1 MSTSPEDAPSGTS
14 DPAVEP
20 LACVSCRSRKL
31 KCDRHKPA
39 CARCTKVSSEC
50 VYPESRRKPAFK
62 RRNVKELE
70 ERLAQVEGFL
80 KKAGKP
86 AAATPFGGNNETPD
100 DLPATANA
108 PGSGVELELNDMYFT
123 NTSGSPQDKEPP
135 RAFSW
140 KWDDHTG
147 SSSSGSPEG
156 SSDAQAGGELFR
168 LGRFEGLPPFDMIEA
183 LHSIFFGTQ
192 QSFIPLIN
200 RARYLQAFYS
210 TAPHVRPPMALQYA
224 IWAMAANGNEKY
236 SRYYDIFYR
245 RARQYLDNDELKGY
259 GEHFITLAHAQAWA
273 LIGTSEAR
281 SMHFTKASMSAAR
294 CVRLVEMMGFHRLDD
309 PSKDENPIAPTVDPP
324 KDWIDLE
331 ERRRVFWGAFCMDSH
346 VSISTGW
353 PTLVDLSLVT
363 THLPCSEE
371 AFESGTEEKM
381 STLGAVF
388 GGAQYSTFAATV
400 VTCHIFTRLLKHVHR
415 PLPDDSPGD
424 YERGKYWKRHRE
436 LDNMLSSSFMFLP
449 ERFRLP
455 KYHRDPVAIY
465 QNLNLHASVIC
476 LHTSACDKVDKY
488 KLSGHIKQASRMRC
502 LTAAYEIVNIMK
514 LTMHITTRY
523 KTPLVALSL
532 YTAASVFLSQA
543 KEEPEKADVDSL
555 SFLVSCMDAIGRQ
568 HVITRAYLN
577 HLMLDIRYNGIDT
590 GTTLLSK
597 MEIHSACGYNIPL
610 LARSSASFN
619 TQVQPPLP
627 LSRPPPS
634 CPYQSTYAGRAPGPG
649 IAKVVD
655 LTDTEA
661 PGSKRK
667 RTSGPLGGSAGSEGP
682 LFYPEAV
689 PRQQNISTSQVAP
702 QQAKNDRVGDVS
714 ARFWASIFSTS
725 GSASSSA
732 KPVQLPHRSN
742 TPSITTASSKP
753 GGQDRIDGIP
763 LTASPDLLFYQSLS
777 QGDHLSTTTAV
788 AQDSQPGVV
797 NTTNTDMMA
806 DMPNNFEGLDDWDGI
821 LDSEMFSQMAAAMLV
836 NTEGNTANNVATGSS
851 QEGDDPWT
859 QILGATDGWDA
870 AATAVKTGGV

>member
-1 MSTSPEDAPSGTS
+1 
-14 DPAVEP
+14 
-20 LACVSCRSRKL
+20 
-31 KCDRHKPA
+31 
-39 CARCTKVSSEC
+39 
-50 VYPESRRKPAFK
+50 
-62 RRNVKELE
+62 
-70 ERLAQVEGFL
+70 
-80 KKAGKP
+80 
-86 AAATPFGGNNETPD
+86 
-100 DLPATANA
+100 
-108 PGSGVELELNDMYFT
+108 
-123 NTSGSPQDKEPP
+123 
-135 RAFSW
+135 
-140 KWDDHTG
+140 
-147 SSSSGSPEG
+147 
-156 SSDAQAGGELFR
+156 
-168 LGRFEGLPPFDMIEA
+168 MIEA
-183 LHSIFFGTQ
+183 LHNIFFGTQ

-224 IWAMAANGNEKY
+224 IWAMAANGSDKY
-236 SRYYDIFYR
+236 NRYYDIFYR

-309 PSKDENPIAPTVDPP
+309 PSKDKNPIAPTVDPP
-324 KDWIDLE
+324 KDWVDLE
-331 ERRRVFWGAFCMDSH
+331 ERRRVFWGAFCMDAH

-353 PTLVDLSLVT
+353 PTLVDLSQVT
-363 THLPCSEE
+363 TRLPCSEE
-371 AFESGTEEKM
+371 AFESGTEEKS

-415 PLPDDSPGD
+415 PLPDDSPDD
-424 YERGKYWKRHRE
+424 YERGKYWRRHRE

-476 LHTSACDKVDKY
+476 LHISACDKVDKY

-532 YTAASVFLSQA
+532 YCAASVFLSQA

-610 LARSSASFN
+610 LARSSASFH

-627 LSRPPPS
+627 LGRPPPL
-634 CPYQSTYAGRAPGPG
+634 CPYDSFYTGREHGRATGS
-649 IAKVVD
+649 AKVVD
-655 LTDTEA
+655 LTDTEV

-667 RTSGPLGGSAGSEGP
+667 RTSGPTGASAGSQGP
-682 LFYPEAV
+682 LFFPEAV
-689 PRQQNISTSQVAP
+689 ARQQNTSTNQVTP
-702 QQAKNDRVGDVS
+702 QQAKNERVGEVG

-725 GSASSSA
+725 GSAPSSA

-742 TPSITTASSKP
+742 TPSTTAASSKP
-753 GGQDRIDGIP
+753 GAQDSLGGIS
-763 LTASPDLLFYQSLS
+763 LAASPDLLFYQALS
-777 QGDHLSTTTAV
+777 QGDHLSTTTAI
-788 AQDSQPGVV
+788 AQDAQPGVA
-797 NTTNTDMMA
+797 TATDDTDMMA
-806 DMPNNFEGLDDWDGI
+806 GMPNNFEGLDDWDGI
-821 LDSEMFSQMAAAMLV
+821 LDPEMFAQMAAAMLV
-836 NTEGNTANNVATGSS
+836 NTEGTGANAVATGSS

-859 QILGATDGWDA
+859 QILS
-870 AATAVKTGGV
+870 AVGTGDV